1 MTRRRLDAELVRR
14 GLVSSRE
21 QGRAAIEGGRVS
33 VSGVTA
39 TKAATQVDDAAPIEL
54 VAEPGSD
61 FVSRGAHKL
70 IGGLDALGLDV
81 RDANALDAGAS
92 TGGFTQVLLQ
102 RGARHVIAVDVGY
115 GQLAWSLRSDDRVT
129 VLERTNVRHLDA
141 SRDEL
146 PYLPDLVVADLSFIS
161 LTAVLPALVTVA
173 APAANLVLMVKPQFE
188 VGKERVGSG
197 VVASPDLRR
206 EAVARVVTDAQAEKL
221 AIFGVAASPS
231 AVTRP
236 SRASMMALWSARIES
251 QPACRPGCLLACPR
265 ACQQPRLSR
274 RSPGQCRRV
283 RNDGIRAGARL
294 RGGQHGERRRTPR
307 GPLGRRGAR
316 RVRCPHQRRDGGH
329 RGTQHDVHRGD

>member
-54 VAEPGSD
+54 VAVPGAD

-70 IGGLDALGLDV
+70 TGALEAFGLDV

-129 VLERTNVRHLDA
+129 VFERTNVRHLDA

-146 PYLPDLVVADLSFIS
+146 PYPPDLVVADLSFIS

-197 VVASPDLRR
+197 VVTSPDLRR
-206 EAVARVVTDAQAEKL
+206 EAVARVVSAAQAEKL
-221 AIFGVAASPS
+221 AIFGVAASPLPGPKGNVEYFLWMGKVGGDAAEPSEHDGAMEREERVS
-231 AVTRP
+231 AG
-236 SRASMMALWSARIES
+236 LSADEIES
-251 QPACRPGCLLACPR
+251 AIAR
-265 ACQQPRLSR
+265 AVQ
-274 RSPGQCRRV
+274 
-283 RNDGIRAGARL
+283 
-294 RGGQHGERRRTPR
+294 E
-307 GPLGRRGAR
+307 GP
-316 RVRCPHQRRDGGH
+316 Q
-329 RGTQHDVHRGD
+329 

>member
-39 TKAATQVDDAAPIEL
+39 TKAATQVDDSAPIEL

-70 IGGLDALGLDV
+70 IGALDAFDLDV
-81 RDANALDAGAS
+81 RDAKALDAGAS

-146 PYLPDLVVADLSFIS
+146 PYPPDLVVADLSFIS

-197 VVASPDLRR
+197 VVTSSDLRR
-206 EAVARVVTDAQAEKL
+206 EAVARVVTAAGAEKL
-221 AIFGVAASPS
+221 AIFGVAASPLPGPKGNVEYFLWMGKVGSDAAEPSEHDGAMEREERVS
-231 AVTRP
+231 AG
-236 SRASMMALWSARIES
+236 LSADEIES
-251 QPACRPGCLLACPR
+251 AIAR
-265 ACQQPRLSR
+265 AVQ
-274 RSPGQCRRV
+274 
-283 RNDGIRAGARL
+283 
-294 RGGQHGERRRTPR
+294 E
-307 GPLGRRGAR
+307 GP
-316 RVRCPHQRRDGGH
+316 Q
-329 RGTQHDVHRGD
+329 